1 MLHHV
6 HNPIRLARRVLLP
19 CLIVLAFIAGAAAS
33 APGAVTASPPQT
45 PAGGL
50 AGGAVGTSYSFAR
63 SFGTLKEPYLVDTAH
78 FNKPGGIYIDSSGR
92 LFEAEEAGSRV
103 LRIDLNDPSSAFSY
117 GDPAVSRPNGKYLYN
132 PLEVLTDSDGNVW
145 VTIQH
150 AVKKLT
156 AAGDLI
162 VMLPNAETGDT
173 WITGSDNGHFN
184 NPFGLAMD
192 SAGRLFVADR
202 DNHRIQIFDV
212 SGDSITYLATIGE
225 SGQNGSDNAHFFGPT
240 RIAFDSLDRLYVM
253 DSGNAR
259 VQRCEYNPVSTAWE
273 CSTFFGVTG
282 EPGDDLTHLGQSGY
296 GIKIKGDTLFL
307 GDSLNSRVLK
317 CTLAGVC
324 AHFAGVNGEFGS
336 DNSRFRWVSDIDVDP
351 QGNVYVSDI
360 DNYRVQKFNSAGVYQ
375 DTLGVTGVPYL
386 TDLNHYNI
394 PWGIAAG
401 PDGSLYITESS
412 GYRLIKMNSEG
423 VQQWTVG
430 TPGVRG
436 DDNQHFGDYW
446 DFLEG
451 SPAVDAAGRVY
462 VTDTANHRV
471 QIFNANGSYYATMGV
486 TRESGGDNA
495 HFNCPAGVAIS
506 PLNGDIFVNDQCA
519 HRIQVFNS
527 SRVYKMTLGET
538 FVAGGDNQHFDN
550 PRGVAAALDGTLYVA
565 DVGNFRVQ
573 KCTLLPSSYTCE
585 TFAGTGMPGS
595 AYNQVEPIAVAV
607 DTAGR
612 VFAADVWQ
620 ARVLVFDPAGKF
632 LTSIGGRCGSNN
644 AELCGPSGVAVDKNN
659 NVYVTD
665 RYNMRV
671 QKFTLG
677 TAGWQQTNLNG
688 FGDPDNG
695 HAALVVF
702 NDKLFAGVSN
712 GIAGATVW
720 SSEDGRTW
728 TRTSDYAFDGVSIE
742 ANPAIGGFAVFNGKL
757 YAGTRWGTENG
768 QIWRTANGA
777 DWEQV
782 SGGSAFSGLGSFAVF
797 GGYLY
802 AGTDSLSETSGAEIW
817 RSDTGDSGDW
827 ELVPVPALT
836 GDPANMTITSL
847 VSYDGYLYAGVKN
860 YGSGSQVWR
869 SNNGTSWTR
878 VDWGGFGEVGSNVC
892 VHSMAVFNGKLYAGT
907 TNEDTGGQV
916 WRTDGSSWIKVV
928 NAGFGDPNN
937 RSIGSLYVFGPY
949 LYAVTENH
957 PYRADRTG
965 VEVWRTSDGVNWSQ
979 VSPDGFGDANN
990 TNSQYNSAS
999 VTAFQDALFVGVK
1012 NYANGTEVWRMHRQV
1027 YLPLLL
1033 R

>member
-1 MLHHV
+1 M
-6 HNPIRLARRVLLP
+6 
-19 CLIVLAFIAGAAAS
+19 
-33 APGAVTASPPQT
+33 
-45 PAGGL
+45 
-50 AGGAVGTSYSFAR
+50 
-63 SFGTLKEPYLVDTAH
+63 
-78 FNKPGGIYIDSSGR
+78 
-92 LFEAEEAGSRV
+92 
-103 LRIDLNDPSSAFSY
+103 
-117 GDPAVSRPNGKYLYN
+117 
-132 PLEVLTDSDGNVW
+132 
-145 VTIQH
+145 
-150 AVKKLT
+150 
-156 AAGDLI
+156 
-162 VMLPNAETGDT
+162 
-173 WITGSDNGHFN
+173 
-184 NPFGLAMD
+184 
-192 SAGRLFVADR
+192 
-202 DNHRIQIFDV
+202 
-212 SGDSITYLATIGE
+212 
-225 SGQNGSDNAHFFGPT
+225 
-240 RIAFDSLDRLYVM
+240 
-253 DSGNAR
+253 
-259 VQRCEYNPVSTAWE
+259 
-273 CSTFFGVTG
+273 
-282 EPGDDLTHLGQSGY
+282 
-296 GIKIKGDTLFL
+296 
-307 GDSLNSRVLK
+307 NSRVLK

-375 DTLGVTGVPYL
+375 ATLGVTGVPYL
-386 TDLNHYNI
+386 TDPNHYNR

-401 PDGSLYITESS
+401 PDGSLYIIEQY
-412 GYRLIKMNSEG
+412 GYRLIKMNSAG

-430 TPGVRG
+430 TPGAPG
-436 DDNQHFGDYW
+436 DDNQHFGGSW
-446 DFLEG
+446 AFLEG

-462 VTDTANHRV
+462 VTDTANQRV

-486 TRESGGDNA
+486 TREGGDDNA

-506 PLNGDIFVNDQCA
+506 PLNGDIFIADKCA

-538 FVAGGDNQHFDN
+538 YVSGNDNQHFN
-550 PRGVAAALDGTLYVA
+550 YPIGVAVAPDGTLYVA
-565 DVGNFRVQ
+565 DADNHRVQ
-573 KCTLLPSSYTCE
+573 KCTLLQFSYTCE
-585 TFAGTGMPGS
+585 TFAGGMPGRAFS
-595 AYNQVEPIAVAV
+595 QMHPLAVAV

-612 VFAADVWQ
+612 VFAADEGEN
-620 ARVLVFDPAGKF
+620 RVLVFDPAGKF
-632 LTSIGGRCGSNN
+632 LTSIGGACGGNN

-665 RYNMRV
+665 RDNRQV
-671 QKFTLG
+671 KKFTLG

-695 HAALVVF
+695 HAAALVVF

-712 GIAGATVW
+712 WNAGATVW

-757 YAGTRWGTENG
+757 YAGTLWGTENG

-802 AGTDSLSETSGAEIW
+802 AGTVSRSETSGAEIW

-836 GDPANMTITSL
+836 GDPENTMISAL
-847 VSYDGYLYAGVKN
+847 VSYDGYLYAGVRN
-860 YGSGSQVWR
+860 TSSGSQVWR
-869 SNNGTSWTR
+869 SNNGTSWTQ
-878 VDWGGFGEVGSNVC
+878 VDAHGFDEWASNGGID
-892 VHSMAVFNGKLYAGT
+892 SMAVFNGKLYAGT
-907 TNEDTGGQV
+907 TNCDTGGQV
-916 WRTDGSSWIKVV
+916 WRTDGSSWTKVV
-928 NAGFGDPNN
+928 NAGFSDPNN
-937 RSIGSLYVFGPY
+937 CSINGLYVFGPY

-957 PYRADRTG
+957 PWNWDRTG

-990 TNSQYNSAS
+990 KGSQFNSAS
-999 VTAFQDALFVGVK
+999 VTAFQDALFVGVT
-1012 NYANGTEVWRMHRQV
+1012 NDANGTEVWRMHRQV